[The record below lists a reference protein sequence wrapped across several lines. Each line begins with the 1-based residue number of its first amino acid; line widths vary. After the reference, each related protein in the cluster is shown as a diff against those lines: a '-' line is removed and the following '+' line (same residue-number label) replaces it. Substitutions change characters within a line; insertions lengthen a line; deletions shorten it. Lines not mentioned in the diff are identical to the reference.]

1 MCSKSKFV
9 GLGKGVNLLC
19 RKCPV
24 LSEPPL
30 PLQTSPQNEFIK
42 VTFLAVCG
50 RSRNKTFA
58 CTEASELIKI
68 GGQRHTLYIVVSFIL
83 FKLYYFR
90 NAFPSFWCFLLRVR
104 AKAFNNHFPDIWKPL
119 MNHSRFSFQMKIQR
133 RSEKHCNQETIYE
146 PIEFLKF
153 CSQRGA
159 ANCFNFMLAC
169 MTSSHHS
176 EDQISLNRKRTVILY
191 QLCLGWSQKCHFL
204 QEDNGIFLQF
214 CYLSQTGI
222 ENQRLLGT
230 SYSSKVLSRY
240 RANIGKEHTTV
251 VNHYY
256 LILLFLNIQWSVKLA
271 SLG

>member
-42 VTFLAVCG
+42 VTFLAVYD

-90 NAFPSFWCFLLRVR
+90 NAFPSFWCFLLWVR
-104 AKAFNNHFPDIWKPL
+104 TKAYFLLPFPWYMKPPDESFTFFFSDENSKKKWKAL
-119 MNHSRFSFQMKIQR
+119 
-133 RSEKHCNQETIYE
+133 
-146 PIEFLKF
+146 
-153 CSQRGA
+153 
-159 ANCFNFMLAC
+159 
-169 MTSSHHS
+169 
-176 EDQISLNRKRTVILY
+176 
-191 QLCLGWSQKCHFL
+191 
-204 QEDNGIFLQF
+204 
-214 CYLSQTGI
+214 
-222 ENQRLLGT
+222 
-230 SYSSKVLSRY
+230 
-240 RANIGKEHTTV
+240 
-251 VNHYY
+251 
-256 LILLFLNIQWSVKLA
+256 
-271 SLG
+271 